1 MAKRGRP
8 IRNPL
13 PVKREHPVRN
23 PLPPLAR
30 EPALRLT
37 PGQPCPRCHGMVI
50 VRDVV
55 TPEGCL
61 HEHFCLGCARTSNPV
76 LDADLPA
83 SRIRLTVEC
92 EAQLDRVVLALARAE
107 PCRSGP
113 SGDSG
118 VDGMSGI
125 VVSRNTLDAVDA
137 AQAFRVECLPD
148 EPLA

>member
-1 MAKRGRP
+1 MTHR
-8 IRNPL
+8 
-13 PVKREHPVRN
+13 PVRH

-61 HEHFCLGCARTSNPV
+61 HEHFCLGCTRSSNPV

-83 SRIRLTVEC
+83 SRIRLSVEC
-92 EAQLDRVVLALARAE
+92 EAQLDRVVLALARGETA
-107 PCRSGP
+107 RSGRG
-113 SGDSG
+113 GDWG
-118 VDGMSGI
+118 VGDTSGI
-125 VVSRNTLDAVDA
+125 AVSRNTLDAVETRSDF
-137 AQAFRVECLPD
+137 QAECLPD
-148 EPLA
+148 EPPL